1 MRAILYMLVHS
12 AKNAVIDILRHPM
25 RGIVCL
31 FLIVSV
37 VYGVVSGFTLSAEI
51 DTIGDMR
58 ILSGAYLAILYFV
71 SIPVMLKGLSMG
83 SRFFSQSDVSN
94 IFVAPISEKKIL
106 IYGIGR
112 QLATMLF
119 LVLCFLSYGS
129 IAMRYF
135 HISVS
140 SAVLLI
146 IGLLGMLVFVQLMTV
161 LIFCICNGH
170 RVRSAIV
177 KGVIYFLPVYALGA
191 AVIHLFVNGITYENF
206 LQSVSLPLLEYVPI
220 IGWVHALIFGIMQ
233 GHIFPVILYG
243 SLLLVMAILAV
254 VILCISPLDYYE
266 DVLQKTESYFEAR
279 NAYREGKVTESMM
292 MGNKKVNL
300 KKTGLSHGWGA
311 TAFFFKH
318 SREGFRRSRFPFFN
332 INTIVLLGVALLIAF
347 GMKTAMADIV
357 PTLIILAV
365 VIIASYIQF
374 FFSTA
379 GDWVKELNK
388 PYIYLV
394 PDSGVKKL
402 IMASMT
408 TLLKPLTDAVIAF
421 SILGIVISAHIF
433 DIVTAILVYASFGS
447 IYLVSNIMAQRIVG
461 LNGSRGVFITFY
473 MGFILVT
480 LLPGIA
486 AGIFALTQFSGIYP
500 ELAATIMGIPVFI
513 WNIFISLIIFILCKN
528 LLNNT
533 E

>member
-1 MRAILYMLVHS
+1 MKAILYMLVHS
-12 AKNAVIDILRHPM
+12 LKNAVIDVLRHPA
-25 RGIVCL
+25 RGIVYL

-37 VYGVVSGFTLSAEI
+37 AYGAVSGFTMSAEI

-83 SRFFSQSDVSN
+83 ARFFSQSDVSN

-112 QLATMLF
+112 QLTTVLF
-119 LVLCFLSYGS
+119 LVFCFLSYGS

-135 HISVS
+135 NISVS
-140 SAVLLI
+140 SAVFLI
-146 IGLLGMLVFVQLMTV
+146 VGLLCMLVFVQLMTI

-170 RVRSAIV
+170 RIRSAIV
-177 KGVIYFLPVYALGA
+177 KSLIYFLPVYALGA
-191 AVIHLFVNGITYENF
+191 ALIHLFTNGFTYENF
-206 LQSVSLPLLEYVPI
+206 LQAISLPIFEYVPI
-220 IGWVHALIFGIMQ
+220 IGWIHALIFGIMQ
-233 GHIFPVILYG
+233 NSTATVILYG
-243 SLLLVMAILAV
+243 SLLLVMAVLAV
-254 VILCISPLDYYE
+254 VVLCVSKLDYYE
-266 DVLQKTESYFEAR
+266 DVLQKTENYFEAV
-279 NAYREGKVTESMM
+279 NAYREGKVTDSMM
-292 MGNKKVNL
+292 MGNKKVKL
-300 KKTGLSHGWGA
+300 RKMGLNHGWGA

-318 SREGFRRSRFPFFN
+318 NREGFRRSRFPLFN
-332 INTIVLLGVALLIAF
+332 INTVVLLCVSLLIAF
-347 GMKTAMADIV
+347 GMKTAIADIV
-357 PTLIILAV
+357 PTLIVLSVV
-365 VIIASYIQF
+365 VITSYIQF

-408 TLLKPLTDAVIAF
+408 TLIKPLTDATVAF
-421 SILGIVISAHIF
+421 GILGIVISANIF
-433 DIVTAILVYASFGS
+433 DIITAVLVYASFGS
-447 IYLVSNIMAQRIVG
+447 VYLVSNIMTQRIVG
-461 LNGSRGVFITFY
+461 LNGSRGIFITFY
-473 MGFILVT
+473 MGFILVM
-480 LLPGIA
+480 LVPGIA
-486 AGIFALTQFSGIYP
+486 GGILALTQLSGTYS
-500 ELAATIMGIPVFI
+500 ELSATIMGIPVFA
-513 WNIFISLIIFILCKN
+513 WNTFISLIIFLLCKN